1 MILFF
6 VNITKHYKQMV
17 GLNNALMMFLDLDLN
32 LMNIQMNFQII
43 LE

>member
-6 VNITKHYKQMV
+6 VNITKHYKQMA
-17 GLNNALMMFLDLDLN
+17 GLNNVLMMFLDLDLN